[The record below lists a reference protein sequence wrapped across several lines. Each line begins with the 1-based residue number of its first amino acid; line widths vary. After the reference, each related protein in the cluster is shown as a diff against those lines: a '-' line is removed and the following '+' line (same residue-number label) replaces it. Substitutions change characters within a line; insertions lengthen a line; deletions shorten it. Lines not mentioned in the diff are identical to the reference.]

1 MLPEFLSF
9 IKWENKLLLEKKYTG
24 VFFQL
29 VELNMVIA
37 AVLLN
42 KLENFGQPELELD
55 YLKLIS
61 A

>member
-1 MLPEFLSF
+1 MP
-9 IKWENKLLLEKKYTG
+9 
-24 VFFQL
+24 
-29 VELNMVIA
+29 VIA

-42 KLENFGQPELELD
+42 VLENFGQPELELD

>member
-42 KLENFGQPELELD
+42 ELENFGQPELELD